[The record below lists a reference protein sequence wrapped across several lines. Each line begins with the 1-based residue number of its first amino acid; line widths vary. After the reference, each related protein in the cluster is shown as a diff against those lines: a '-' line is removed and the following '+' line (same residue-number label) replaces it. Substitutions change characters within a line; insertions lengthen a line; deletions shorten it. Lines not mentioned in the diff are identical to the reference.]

1 MRSSEQPL
9 LASCPRTIGAFV
21 IGFGSHF
28 VLDAIPHW
36 DYPIKSQSVDLKI
49 GAPVVF
55 DSALRRDALTI
66 GSDAVFGIMIARFW
80 SVPLVRCCPIHFS
93 FCMRAGHTAHF
104 KFTSGFIAGRTPTG
118 KSPVFLL
125 ASARR

>member
-1 MRSSEQPL
+1 MILSTHAIVGAA
-9 LASCPRTIGAFV
+9 LASFLPAHPIGAFV

-36 DYPIKSQSVDLKI
+36 DYPIKSRSVDPKF

-66 GSDAVFGIMIARFW
+66 GSDAVFGIMIALLVFGSRESFWAVLVGAVGAMLPDPQAFKCADRFNCKP
-80 SVPLVRCCPIHFS
+80 SKPGL
-93 FCMRAGHTAHF
+93 G
-104 KFTSGFIAGRTPTG
+104 
-118 KSPVFLL
+118 
-125 ASARR
+125 